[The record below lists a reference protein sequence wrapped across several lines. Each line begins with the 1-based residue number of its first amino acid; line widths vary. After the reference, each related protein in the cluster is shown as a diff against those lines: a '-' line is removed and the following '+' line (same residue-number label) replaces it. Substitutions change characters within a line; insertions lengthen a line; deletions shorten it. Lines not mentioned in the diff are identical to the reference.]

1 VDARHHFGS
10 RLVFDR
16 GGRLYVTMG
25 DRGTQRDSA
34 QDLGTHIGTV
44 VRINPDG
51 SAPADNPFAGREGAK
66 AEIWSFGHRNI
77 QGAALHPATGELW
90 THEHGPRGGDEIN
103 IARAGLNYGWPVITY
118 GREYHGPKIG
128 EGTAK
133 AGMEQP
139 LHYWVPS
146 IAPSGM
152 AFYTADA
159 IPGWKGNL
167 LVGALAA
174 MQVARLELG
183 PDNTVKH
190 EERIAI
196 AERVRD
202 VRQGPDGAVYLL
214 TDMGPGSKILRLTR
228 AR

>member
-1 VDARHHFGS
+1 
-10 RLVFDR
+10 
-16 GGRLYVTMG
+16 
-25 DRGTQRDSA
+25 
-34 QDLGTHIGTV
+34 
-44 VRINPDG
+44 
-51 SAPADNPFAGREGAK
+51 
-66 AEIWSFGHRNI
+66 
-77 QGAALHPATGELW
+77 
-90 THEHGPRGGDEIN
+90 
-103 IARAGLNYGWPVITY
+103 
-118 GREYHGPKIG
+118 
-128 EGTAK
+128 
-133 AGMEQP
+133 MEQP